1 MKQTYP
7 GLPPRRRRRTPQQR
21 AELLTQYRRSGL
33 SQRDFVQSH
42 GLGLSTLAKW
52 LREDRRTDVQPP
64 KRNDS
69 VPFQE
74 VNLSPQFRPT
84 GWAAEVALA
93 DGAVL
98 RLSAQADTTWATEL
112 MQALRRPC

>member
-1 MKQTYP
+1 MKLKYP
-7 GLPPRRRRRTPQQR
+7 GFRSRRRRTPQQR
-21 AELLTQYRRSGL
+21 AELLTQYWRSGL

-42 GLGLSTLAKW
+42 GLGLSTLIKW
-52 LREDRRTDVQPP
+52 LRAERRTDVEPP
-64 KRNDS
+64 ERNDS

-74 VNLSPQFRPT
+74 VNLRPQFRPT
-84 GWAAEVALA
+84 GWVAEVALA

-98 RLSAQADTTWATEL
+98 RLSAHADATWATEL

>member
-1 MKQTYP
+1 MKKPY
-7 GLPPRRRRRTPQQR
+7 LDFRSRRRRTPQQR

-42 GLGLSTLAKW
+42 GLGLSTLTKW
-52 LREDRRTDVQPP
+52 LRVERLADVEPP
-64 KRNDS
+64 ERNDS

-74 VNLSPQFRPT
+74 VNLRPPFHPT

-98 RLSAQADTTWATEL
+98 RLSAQADATWATEL
-112 MQALRRPC
+112 LLVLRRPC

>member
-7 GLPPRRRRRTPQQR
+7 GLRSRRRRRTQQQR
-21 AELLTQYRRSGL
+21 TELLIQYRRSGL
-33 SQRDFVQSH
+33 SQREFVQRH
-42 GLGLSTLAKW
+42 GLGLSTLTKW
-52 LREDRRTDVQPP
+52 LRAARQTDGKPSRQ
-64 KRNDS
+64 NGADL
-69 VPFQE
+69 FQE
-74 VNLSPQFRPT
+74 VQLPPPFRPT

-98 RLSAQADTTWATEL
+98 RLSAQADATWATEL

>member
-1 MKQTYP
+1 MKHPDP
-7 GLPPRRRRRTPQQR
+7 GFGSRRRHTPQQR
-21 AELLTQYRRSGL
+21 AELLAQYRRRGL

-42 GLGLSTLAKW
+42 GLGLSTLTQW
-52 LREDRRTDVQPP
+52 LREERRIDVKPP
-64 KRNDS
+64 ERNGS

-74 VNLSPQFRPT
+74 VNLSPQFRPA

-98 RLSAQADTTWATEL
+98 RLSVQTDLVWVAEL
-112 MQALRRPC
+112 LHALRRPC

>member
-1 MKQTYP
+1 MKQQYSDLRT
-7 GLPPRRRRRTPQQR
+7 RRRRTPQQR

-33 SQRDFVQSH
+33 SQRDFVQFH
-42 GLGLSTLAKW
+42 GLGLSTLTKW
-52 LREDRRTDVQPP
+52 LRAERLTGVKPP
-64 KRNDS
+64 GRNNS

-74 VNLSPQFRPT
+74 VNLSPQFRPA

-98 RLSAQADTTWATEL
+98 RLSVQADVAWATEL
-112 MQALRRPC
+112 LQALRRPC